1 MAIAKKSNASK
12 ALQSH
17 MASEKR
23 FSSQANLEWEMACNT
38 NPKRGHVWDQ
48 SEINALY
55 DRDCGDGAGATKIC
69 HTTCHTGVDFRYIVV
84 KRHQTDGYI
93 DEHQWNPTPDH
104 TGNQLV
110 DEIICWEKYAGT
122 EYSDYLCPILKY
134 FKSKSDKVA
143 PTSETMQKNVVIVAQ
158 KAQDISNLMGACSR
172 AAELNH
178 EDEETARARYVEM
191 VDFATDQGWRDAVHN
206 RGNSGVIY
214 DYSKQKFKAVFVD
227 YAL

>member
-69 HTTCHTGVDFRYIVV
+69 HTTPR
-84 KRHQTDGYI
+84 
-93 DEHQWNPTPDH
+93 
-104 TGNQLV
+104 
-110 DEIICWEKYAGT
+110 
-122 EYSDYLCPILKY
+122 
-134 FKSKSDKVA
+134 
-143 PTSETMQKNVVIVAQ
+143 
-158 KAQDISNLMGACSR
+158 
-172 AAELNH
+172 
-178 EDEETARARYVEM
+178 
-191 VDFATDQGWRDAVHN
+191 
-206 RGNSGVIY
+206 
-214 DYSKQKFKAVFVD
+214 
-227 YAL
+227 